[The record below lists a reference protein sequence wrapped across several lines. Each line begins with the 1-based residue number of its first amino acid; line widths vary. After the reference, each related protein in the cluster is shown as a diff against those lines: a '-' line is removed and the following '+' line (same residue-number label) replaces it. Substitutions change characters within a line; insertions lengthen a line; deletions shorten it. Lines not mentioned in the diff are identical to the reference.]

1 MNQTQMGR
9 EMRAMAEKRA
19 LKAAEKADKKR

>member
-9 EMRAMAEKRA
+9 EMRVMAEKRA
-19 LKAAEKADKKR
+19 LKAAEKKR